1 MKIAEYMTEQS
12 KLPPYMPYPRF
23 LLGLDLTQSA
33 KLLYALLLDRAT
45 LSKANGW
52 TDEQGRIYLIFT
64 IEKIANALDRSSMT
78 VKNGLNELD
87 AAGLIER
94 KRQGFS
100 SPNRIYVKL
109 PDGQD
114 IVQLTDRKLS
124 LISKENCPTDGQKTV
139 LMTDRK
145 LSPNNMSNNNRSIND
160 MNRERETP
168 ARFGRYEN
176 VVLTETEHTELQAEL
191 PGLDKLIEQLSGY
204 MKSEGKNY
212 ADHAATLRRWAER
225 EQAKGSVKHRIPE
238 YTYKE
243 GESL

>member
-33 KLLYALLLDRAT
+33 KLLHALLLDRAT

-114 IVQLTDRKLS
+114 IVQLTDRK
-124 LISKENCPTDGQKTV
+124 CRTD
-139 LMTDRK
+139 
-145 LSPNNMSNNNRSIND
+145 P
-160 MNRERETP
+160 
-168 ARFGRYEN
+168 
-176 VVLTETEHTELQAEL
+176 
-191 PGLDKLIEQLSGY
+191 
-204 MKSEGKNY
+204 
-212 ADHAATLRRWAER
+212 
-225 EQAKGSVKHRIPE
+225 KHR
-238 YTYKE
+238 YRRRHY
-243 GESL
+243 ESHLDVHGLHGAAVLYAV